1 MRNRLINYLLII
13 VPAITYGQNTHTLET
28 YVNEVLNNNY
38 GIRIVRNDMAIAKN
52 NNNIGNAGY
61 LPTIALDVRQ
71 NLTVNS
77 ARQEFLS
84 GQINE
89 ADNAINRSFDAGVA
103 LEWTFFDGFKM
114 FATDKRLDLLE
125 DQARFNLLAEIEMK
139 VYEASVGYYTLLMLQ
154 KQQKILEESIALA
167 LARKAFV
174 EHKISAGAASEL
186 ELLQTQLDLT
196 ADSSA
201 YLANKREQATLKSDL
216 NTLMAVPVEQ
226 DLVISGDLPTEISE
240 ITWEQIAET
249 ARNQNTS
256 ILLAKATIAIA
267 EQQKKE
273 IISRYYP
280 QIGLFAN
287 YNFGQSQNEV
297 GFLLSNRS
305 FGPSVGLYARWDILD
320 QLSRY
325 SGVKNAK
332 ILMESAEYVQKEQE
346 LTISNELRK
355 SYESYQWA
363 VKNLSFELRNQMN
376 TENIISISKSAF
388 EAGTLTPLE
397 LRELQF
403 GILAA
408 ENRLLLAQIE
418 FITAKLNIAL
428 TSGDFRYMGE

>member
-1 MRNRLINYLLII
+1 MRKRLFLILI
-13 VPAITYGQNTHTLET
+13 VFPPFLSFSQLQYTLEAF
-28 YVNEVLNNNY
+28 VNEVLQNNY

-61 LPTIALDVRQ
+61 LPNIAFDMRQ
-71 NLTVNS
+71 NLTINS

-84 GQINE
+84 GQTNE
-89 ADNAINRSFDAGVA
+89 ADNALNRSFDAGVA

-139 VYEASVGYYTLLMLQ
+139 VYETSVGFYTALLLQ
-154 KQQKILEESIALA
+154 KQQRILEESIQLA
-167 LARKAFV
+167 LERKIFV
-174 EHKISAGAASEL
+174 ENRISAGAASEL
-186 ELLQTQLDLT
+186 ELLQTQLDLN

-201 YLANKREQATLKSDL
+201 FLANKREQATLKSDL
-216 NTLMAVPVEQ
+216 NRLMAAAVDREITFSGELPVH
-226 DLVISGDLPTEISE
+226 ISE
-240 ITWEQIAET
+240 ITWEQISET

-256 ILLAKATIAIA
+256 ILLAKANIAIA

-273 IISRYYP
+273 VVSRYYP

-332 ILMESAEYVQKEQE
+332 IIIESAEYAQKEQE
-346 LTISNELRK
+346 LMISSELRK

-363 VKNLSFELRNQMN
+363 VKNLSFELRNQLN
-376 TENIISISKSAF
+376 TENIVNISERAF

-418 FITAKLNIAL
+418 LITAKLNIAL

>member
-1 MRNRLINYLLII
+1 MRQRFYLLITLF
-13 VPAITYGQNTHTLET
+13 ATFLSFGQTQFSLDAF
-28 YVNEVLNNNY
+28 VNKVLQNNY

-114 FATDKRLDLLE
+114 FATDKRLELLE

-139 VYEASVGYYTLLMLQ
+139 VYEASVGYYTAILLQ
-154 KQQKILEESIALA
+154 KQQRILEESIQLA
-167 LARKAFV
+167 LERQKIV
-174 EHKISAGAASEL
+174 EKRLSVGAASSL
-186 ELLQTQLDLT
+186 ELLQTQLDLN

-201 YLANKREQATLKSDL
+201 YLANKREQARLKSDL
-216 NTLMAVPVEQ
+216 NLLMAVPVEN
-226 DLVISGDLPTEISE
+226 EISFTGELPMEIDE

-256 ILLAKATIAIA
+256 ILLAKANMAIA
-267 EQQKKE
+267 EQLRKE
-273 IISRYYP
+273 VASRYYP

-325 SGVKNAK
+325 SGLKNAK
-332 ILMESAEYVQKEQE
+332 VMVESAEYAQKEQE
-346 LTISNELRK
+346 LMISSELRK

-363 VKNLSFELRNQMN
+363 VSNLSFELRNKVN
-376 TENIISISKSAF
+376 TESIVQISESAF

>member
-1 MRNRLINYLLII
+1 MRKYFVFILIVFTPFLSFNQVQY
-13 VPAITYGQNTHTLET
+13 TLET
-28 YVNEVLNNNY
+28 FVNEVLQNNY

-84 GQINE
+84 GQTNE
-89 ADNAINRSFDAGVA
+89 ADNALNRSFDAGVA

-139 VYEASVGYYTLLMLQ
+139 VYEASVGFYTSLLLQ
-154 KQQKILEESIALA
+154 KQQNILEESIQLA
-167 LARKAFV
+167 LERKKFV
-174 EHKISAGAASEL
+174 ETRITAGAASEL
-186 ELLQTQLDLT
+186 ELLQTQLDLN

-216 NTLMAVPVEQ
+216 NRLMAAPVDRE
-226 DLVISGDLPTEISE
+226 ITFSGELPMEISE
-240 ITWEQIAET
+240 ITWEQISET

-256 ILLAKATIAIA
+256 ILLAKANIAIA

-273 IISRYYP
+273 VVSRFYP

-332 ILMESAEYVQKEQE
+332 ILMESAEYAEKEQE
-346 LTISNELRK
+346 LMISSELRK

-363 VKNLSFELRNQMN
+363 VKNLSFELRNQIN
-376 TENIISISKSAF
+376 TENIVNISERAF

>member
-1 MRNRLINYLLII
+1 MRKYFVFILIVFTPFLSFNQVQY
-13 VPAITYGQNTHTLET
+13 TLET
-28 YVNEVLNNNY
+28 FVNEVLQNNY

-61 LPTIALDVRQ
+61 LPTIAFDMRQ

-139 VYEASVGYYTLLMLQ
+139 VYEASVGFYTSLLLQ
-154 KQQKILEESIALA
+154 KQQNILEESIQLA
-167 LARKAFV
+167 LERKKFV
-174 EHKISAGAASEL
+174 ETRITAGAASEL
-186 ELLQTQLDLT
+186 ELLQTQLDLN

-216 NTLMAVPVEQ
+216 NRLMAAPVDRE
-226 DLVISGDLPTEISE
+226 ITFSGELPIEISE
-240 ITWEQIAET
+240 ITWEQISET

-256 ILLAKATIAIA
+256 ILLAKANIAIA

-273 IISRYYP
+273 VVSRFYP

-332 ILMESAEYVQKEQE
+332 ILMESAEYAEKEQE
-346 LTISNELRK
+346 LMISSELRK

-363 VKNLSFELRNQMN
+363 VKNLSFELRNQIN
-376 TENIISISKSAF
+376 TENIVSISESAF

>member
-1 MRNRLINYLLII
+1 MRQRFYLLITLF
-13 VPAITYGQNTHTLET
+13 ATFLSFGQTQYSLDAF
-28 YVNEVLNNNY
+28 VNEVLENNY
-38 GIRIVRNDMAIAKN
+38 GIRIVRNDLAIAKN
-52 NNNIGNAGY
+52 NNNLGNAGY
-61 LPTIALDVRQ
+61 LPNIAVDMRQ
-71 NLTVNS
+71 NITVNS

-84 GQINE
+84 GQTNE

-125 DQARFNLLAEIEMK
+125 DQARFHLLAEIEMK
-139 VYEASVGYYTLLMLQ
+139 VYEASVGYYTAILLQ
-154 KQQKILEESIALA
+154 KQQRILEESIQLA
-167 LARKAFV
+167 LERQKIV
-174 EHKISAGAASEL
+174 EKRLSVGAASKL
-186 ELLQTQLDLT
+186 ELLQTQLDLNV
-196 ADSSA
+196 DSSA

-216 NTLMAVPVEQ
+216 NRLMAAPVERA
-226 DLVISGDLPTEISE
+226 ISFTGELPMEISA

-256 ILLAKATIAIA
+256 ILLAKANIAIA
-267 EQQKKE
+267 EKQRKE
-273 IISRYYP
+273 VASRYYP

-287 YNFGQSQNEV
+287 YNFGQSRNEV
-297 GFLLSNRS
+297 GFLLSNRA
-305 FGPSVGLYARWDILD
+305 FGPSVGFYARWDILD

-325 SGVKNAK
+325 SGMKNAK
-332 ILMESAEYVQKEQE
+332 VMIESAEYAQKEQE
-346 LTISNELRK
+346 LMISSELRK

-363 VKNLSFELRNQMN
+363 VSNLSFELRNQVD
-376 TENIISISKSAF
+376 TENIVRISESAF
-388 EAGTLTPLE
+388 ESGALTPLE

>member
-1 MRNRLINYLLII
+1 MRKYFVFILIVFTPFLSFNQVQY
-13 VPAITYGQNTHTLET
+13 TLET
-28 YVNEVLNNNY
+28 FVNEVLQNNY

-61 LPTIALDVRQ
+61 LPTIAFDLRQ

-89 ADNAINRSFDAGVA
+89 ADNALNRSFDAGVA

-139 VYEASVGYYTLLMLQ
+139 VYEASVGFYTSLLLQ
-154 KQQKILEESIALA
+154 KQQNILEESIQLA
-167 LARKAFV
+167 LERKKFV
-174 EHKISAGAASEL
+174 ETRITAGAASEL
-186 ELLQTQLDLT
+186 ELLQTQLDLN

-216 NTLMAVPVEQ
+216 NRLMAKPVDRE
-226 DLVISGDLPTEISE
+226 ITFSGELPMEISE
-240 ITWEQIAET
+240 ITWEQISET
-249 ARNQNTS
+249 ARSQNTS
-256 ILLAKATIAIA
+256 ILLAKANIAIA

-273 IISRYYP
+273 VVSRFYP

-332 ILMESAEYVQKEQE
+332 ILMESAEYAEKEQE
-346 LTISNELRK
+346 LMISSELRK

-363 VKNLSFELRNQMN
+363 VKNLSFELRNQIN
-376 TENIISISKSAF
+376 TENIVSISESAF